1 MWIDIMY
8 DVLVQVAAS
17 VGVNTVAVI
26 SHMESP
32 LGRWD
37 TVQYLN
43 VYSNTEKAL
52 HQSNRNHIHPHPC
65 PRHTCRWCR

>member
-1 MWIDIMY
+1 MDRC
-8 DVLVQVAAS
+8 DVVQVAAS

-37 TVQYLN
+37 TVQYLSI
-43 VYSNTEKAL
+43 YSTDRKTL
-52 HQSNRNHIHPHPC
+52 CII
-65 PRHTCRWCR
+65 